1 MIYIHLNDML
11 EAKGKTAYWLS
22 RVAGIPH
29 VTVWNLT
36 RKETQ
41 ASINLSVL
49 SRICSALE
57 CLPADLLR
65 FVPDAEDKA
74 VVAMAKSQPSKRRA
88 TPVEKTEP
96 PRGRAAKPKKGKA

>member
-1 MIYIHLNDML
+1 MNKPMIFIRLNEAL
-11 EAKGKTAYWLS
+11 EAKGKTVYWLS

-29 VTVWNLT
+29 VTVWNLS

-49 SRICSALE
+49 SRICAALE
-57 CLPADLLR
+57 CEPADLLR

-74 VVAMAKSQPSKRRA
+74 VLTMAKSQA
-88 TPVEKTEP
+88 TKAK
-96 PRGRAAKPKKGKA
+96 AAKKKGGAAK